1 MSNPHPDRPLDG
13 VFVLDLSRV
22 LAGPY
27 CTQNL
32 ADMGARIVKVEHP
45 ERGDDTRGYGPPF
58 KGGESC
64 YFMAINRGKES
75 VAVDLKH
82 PEGLALVR
90 RLAERADV
98 VVENFRP
105 GAAERLGLSYA
116 QLAERNPGLVYVSI
130 SGFGHAGDPE
140 YVARPG
146 YDLLAQGLS
155 GVQALTGDPDGPP
168 TRVGVAVGDLVSG
181 LYGVM
186 GVLAA
191 LRVRERTG
199 RGQHVDVSLLD
210 TLTSLLSYQA
220 GIALNG
226 DGEPP
231 RRLGSAHPTICPYD
245 TFAAADGFV
254 NIAAGNDALFARLAR
269 ALGRPDWLA
278 DERFAQNAAR
288 VAHREALYAEL
299 RPLVAARSV
308 ADWDALLRDEGI
320 PGGPIL
326 EIEQTL
332 AHPQLAARGMVAS
345 LEHPRA
351 GRIRVTGFPFGLSDT
366 PCGPTGPP
374 PLLGEHTDAVL
385 AELLG
390 ADEATLE
397 RLRES
402 GAIG

>member
-1 MSNPHPDRPLDG
+1 VSNPHPDRPLDG

>member
-1 MSNPHPDRPLDG
+1 MSSPAPARPLDG

-32 ADMGARIVKVEHP
+32 ADMGARVVKVEHP

-75 VAVDLKH
+75 LAVDLKH
-82 PEGLALVR
+82 PDGLALVR
-90 RLAERADV
+90 RLAQRADV
-98 VVENFRP
+98 LVENFRP
-105 GAAERLGLSYA
+105 GAAERLGLGYA
-116 QLAERNPGLVYVSI
+116 QLAEHNPGLVYVSI
-130 SGFGHAGDPE
+130 SGFGHNGDPE

-155 GVQALTGDPDGPP
+155 AVQALTGDPDGPP

-226 DGEPP
+226 EGEPP

-254 NIAAGNDALFARLAR
+254 NIAAGNDTLFARLAR
-269 ALGRPDWLA
+269 ALERADWLG
-278 DERFAQNAAR
+278 DPRFAQNAAR

-299 RPLVAARSV
+299 RPLVAARTV
-308 ADWDALLRDEGI
+308 AEWDALLQREGI

-332 AHPQLAARGMVAS
+332 AHPQLAARGMVTS

-351 GRIRVTGFPFGLSDT
+351 GTIRVTGFPFGLSET
-366 PCGPTGPP
+366 PCAPTAPP
-374 PLLGEHTDAVL
+374 PLLGEHTEALL

-390 ADEATLE
+390 ADDAELA